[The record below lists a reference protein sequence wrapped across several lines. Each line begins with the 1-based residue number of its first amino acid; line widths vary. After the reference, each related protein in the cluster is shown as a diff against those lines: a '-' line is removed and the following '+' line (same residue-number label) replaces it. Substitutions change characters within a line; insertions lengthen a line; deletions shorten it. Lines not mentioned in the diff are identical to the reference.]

1 MQIQKLGAYSAQTEK
16 GNTYKKTNTW
26 KTSCVLGSVLTSG
39 LAFAKPKNVVFK
51 EFLTTNN
58 LKDLNIKFN
67 PKYSKAINIAGAI
80 VDAVIM
86 LGLGAYIDR
95 SINKKRAEKAD
106 KID

>member
-1 MQIQKLGAYSAQTEK
+1 M
-16 GNTYKKTNTW
+16 
-26 KTSCVLGSVLTSG
+26 
-39 LAFAKPKNVVFK
+39 
-51 EFLTTNN
+51 TTNN

-106 KID
+106 KIA